1 MQHDSVAQFE
11 PEVDPLGRIG
21 RDTMR
26 QDAGV
31 HKARSDRRRRCASIA
46 RGMSQLRPP
55 ARVAR
60 MGDAF
65 PLAEG
70 SGRES
75 AGGLPFKN
83 PPPFLRAA
91 PLAHAAWMRCLG
103 LLGIVWVNVH
113 DNQMDIAETAHRDG

>member
-70 SGRES
+70 SDRES

-91 PLAHAAWMRCLG
+91 PLAHAAWMRCFFHARFSLSLKTG
-103 LLGIVWVNVH
+103 ALFGDSVS
-113 DNQMDIAETAHRDG
+113 D